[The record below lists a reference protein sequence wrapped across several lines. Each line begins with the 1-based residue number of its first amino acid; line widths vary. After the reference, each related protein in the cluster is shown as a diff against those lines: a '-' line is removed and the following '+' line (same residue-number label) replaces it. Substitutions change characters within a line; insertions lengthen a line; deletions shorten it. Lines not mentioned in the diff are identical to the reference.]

1 MEAHDMVRKFGIA
14 ALAVVATLA
23 VFHGVAF
30 GAGDED
36 YIPGD
41 SRTSK
46 VNGSISIGPG
56 EHTGD
61 LSTVNGSIHV
71 GDDAVVGHVK
81 TINGSVKIESRATAN
96 TLNTVNGSID
106 VRDGAHV
113 HGSVHAVNGS
123 LHVNNAAE
131 VSGELTN
138 VNGGI
143 HVEGAHVVGSIDT
156 SSGGIDLG
164 PNAHIDGN
172 VVVEKD
178 NSWHFGFWN
187 VPQPPRVVIE
197 PGTVVKG
204 KLHFER
210 DVKLYVS
217 DHATIGAVEGAEVV
231 KFSGDRPPE

>member
-1 MEAHDMVRKFGIA
+1 MMRKLGIA
-14 ALAVVATLA
+14 ALAVGTTLA
-23 VFHGVAF
+23 AFHGVAL

-36 YIPGD
+36 SIPGD

-46 VNGSISIGPG
+46 VNGPISIGPG

-61 LSTVNGSIHV
+61 LSTVNGSIKV

-106 VRDGAHV
+106 VREGAHV
-113 HGSVHAVNGS
+113 QGSVHAVNGS
-123 LHVNNAAE
+123 LHVDNAVE
-131 VSGELTN
+131 VSGDVTN
-138 VNGGI
+138 VSGGI
-143 HVEGAHVVGSIDT
+143 HIQGAHVAGTIDT

-187 VPQPPRVVIE
+187 VPTPPRVVIE

-210 DVKLYVS
+210 EVKLYVS
-217 DHATIGAVEGAEVV
+217 DHATIGAVDGAQVV